1 MTADIRSNHKPRM
14 LRRLGDVLG
23 ATLLL
28 ILSSPLLAA
37 GAMAVLVGSG
47 RPVFFAHVRV
57 GRDGKPFR
65 CWKLRTMR
73 VGAETALEDEPEL
86 RRAYVQNGFKLPT
99 EDDPRV
105 TRVGS
110 WLRRTYLDELPQL
123 FNVLNGSMSL
133 VGPRPIVQDELSHFG
148 SDVIELLRTKP
159 GIFGE
164 WTSRGANRPD
174 YPERARL
181 ELDYLRDRS
190 LRRDLVILAR
200 SIPVV
205 LRGQE

>member
-1 MTADIRSNHKPRM
+1 M

-23 ATLLL
+23 AALLL
-28 ILSSPLLAA
+28 LLSSPLLAA
-37 GAMAVLVGSG
+37 GAIAVLVGSG

-73 VGAETALEDEPEL
+73 VGAEAELEDEPEL
-86 RRAYVQNGFKLPT
+86 RRAYVENGFKLPT
-99 EDDPRV
+99 GEDPRV

-133 VGPRPIVQDELSHFG
+133 VGPRPIVHEELSHFG
-148 SDVIELLRTKP
+148 PHVTELLRTKP

-164 WTSRGANRPD
+164 WTSRGRKRPA
-174 YPERARL
+174 YPERARVEL
-181 ELDYLRDRS
+181 EYLRRRS
-190 LRRDLVILAR
+190 LWRDLIILAR

-205 LRGQE
+205 LRGQPW